1 MRNLFDRRYA
11 AYGTF
16 FEPSG
21 VRNAISVA
29 LNDPRT
35 ITLAQPLSVY
45 AGIKMTW

>member
-1 MRNLFDRRYA
+1 
-11 AYGTF
+11 
-16 FEPSG
+16 
-21 VRNAISVA
+21 VA